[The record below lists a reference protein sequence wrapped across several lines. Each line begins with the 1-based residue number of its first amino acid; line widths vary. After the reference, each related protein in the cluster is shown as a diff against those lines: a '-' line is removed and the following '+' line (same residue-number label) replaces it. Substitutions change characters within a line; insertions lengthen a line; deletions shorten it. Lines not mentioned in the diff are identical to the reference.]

1 MYISIQEY
9 SLYTEGKCRRLHINP
24 FTHLLSQVL
33 VQSFIHLLS
42 RSQLQ
47 ATNCKIQKQHQGL
60 PALSASHLFQPVEM
74 ETLDSFNPSA
84 LEFLS
89 ELGHRMSL
97 IGVTDVR
104 PPFLTSVRLFISN
117 AIT

>member
-9 SLYTEGKCRRLHINP
+9 SLYPEGKCRRLHINP

-47 ATNCKIQKQHQGL
+47 ATNCKIQKHQGL
-60 PALSASHLFQPVEM
+60 PALSASHLLISPLKWRLW
-74 ETLDSFNPSA
+74 TLST
-84 LEFLS
+84 
-89 ELGHRMSL
+89 HRLWNS
-97 IGVTDVR
+97 
-104 PPFLTSVRLFISN
+104 
-117 AIT
+117 